1 MTGSRFALPFLN
13 LGHALDHFFMLIFPT
28 AVLVLGPEL
37 GMPYEE
43 LLPLATIGF
52 VALGVGTL
60 PAGWL
65 GDRWSRRGMMILFFV
80 GIGAASILTGLADT
94 TFGIGCGLALIGLF
108 AAIYHP
114 VGIPLV
120 VANASA
126 MGRTLAVN
134 GVFGNLGLVFAAV
147 ATGALAEFGG
157 WRSAFIV
164 PGVLSIA
171 AGIGFALLVP
181 AEALEARQRGP
192 AVPIDAPRRLQV
204 KIFAMVAIGAL
215 LGGIVFHAGTV
226 ALPKILA
233 NRASG
238 LAVGVTE
245 VGGLASIVF
254 AVAALAQ
261 LPVGWLLDRH
271 PARWILVTLNATQAV
286 LLLLAIGATD
296 WAMMAVAMPLLFAIF
311 GEIPVG
317 DWLIARYTAD
327 RWRSRAYGVS
337 YVFSMGVSVLI
348 APMVAWLYG
357 ASGGFATLFLVLAGC
372 AGLMGI
378 AALLLLPSRRPA
390 IAVAPQA
397 VA

>member
-1 MTGSRFALPFLN
+1 MTGSRLALPFLN

-80 GIGAASILTGLADT
+80 GIGAASILTGFARSP
-94 TFGIGCGLALIGLF
+94 FEIGCGLGLIGLF

-120 VANASA
+120 VANATQV
-126 MGRTLAVN
+126 GRTLAVN
-134 GVFGNLGLVFAAV
+134 GVFGNLGLAAAAV
-147 ATGALAEFGG
+147 ATGALTEAAG
-157 WRSAFIV
+157 WRAAFIL
-164 PGVLSIA
+164 PGAVSVA
-171 AGIGFALLVP
+171 AGIAFALLVP
-181 AEALEARQRGP
+181 AEAAGDGGRKAAAP
-192 AVPIDAPRRLQV
+192 MDAPRSLQV
-204 KIFAMVAIGAL
+204 KVFAMVAIASV
-215 LGGIVFHAGTV
+215 LGGFLFHAGTV
-226 ALPKILA
+226 ALPKIFADRAAGL
-233 NRASG
+233 ASG
-238 LAVGVTE
+238 ITE
-245 VGGLASIVF
+245 VGGLVSIVF

-261 LPVGWLLDRH
+261 LPVGWMLDRH
-271 PARWILVTLNATQAV
+271 PARWILAGLAGTQLA
-286 LLLLAIGATD
+286 LLLLAVGATD
-296 WAMMAVAMPLLFAIF
+296 WAMLAVAMPLLFAIF
-311 GEIPVG
+311 GEIPIG

-348 APMVAWLYG
+348 APVVAWLYG

-372 AGLMGI
+372 SGLMGI

-390 IAVAPQA
+390 AVAA
-397 VA
+397 TVAAA